1 MADPLDIARAAWPGE
16 WTRHASPGTHEALV
30 LELPDPF
37 TDQPGPRVVRADA
50 EEEGGWWVSVRVG
63 GELAEI
69 IYDAD
74 LAEALRLARTIAV
87 CELAPVLRALGAD
100 LITAALADTDE
111 DLSVGYGAFPGGD
124 PRAFAPDAEV
134 CTPEELQAHAD
145 ACRLA
150 NEREARGEP
159 VTLPGSHYWM
169 AKDGEM
175 IVAHEPFG
183 IGVYQIGG
191 AGLDT
196 DGEE

>member
-1 MADPLDIARAAWPGE
+1 MADPIDLARAAWPGE
-16 WTRHASPGTHEALV
+16 WTRQASPGTHEALV

-37 TDQPGPRVVRADA
+37 TDQPGPCVVRVDA

-69 IYDAD
+69 YDAD
-74 LAEALRLARTIAV
+74 LAEALRLARTTAV
-87 CELAPVLRALGAD
+87 RELAPVLRALGAD

-111 DLSVGYGAFPGGD
+111 DPSVGYGAFPGGD
-124 PRAFAPDAEV
+124 PRTFAPDAEV

-150 NEREARGEP
+150 DEREARGEP
-159 VTLPGSHYWM
+159 VTLPGSHYWREN
-169 AKDGEM
+169 DGKVTH
-175 IVAHEPFG
+175 VAHEPFG

-191 AGLDT
+191 ADLDT
-196 DGEE
+196 AGEE